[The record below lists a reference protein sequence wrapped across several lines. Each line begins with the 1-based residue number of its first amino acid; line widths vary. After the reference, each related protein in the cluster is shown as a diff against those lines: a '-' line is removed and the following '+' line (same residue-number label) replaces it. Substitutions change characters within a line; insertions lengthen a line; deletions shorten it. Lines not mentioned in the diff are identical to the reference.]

1 MSLFEKHNE
10 TLTQALDAIKSRGY
24 FSPYFEMPSSK
35 VYGEGVKDAANE
47 AFKSQLNNKY
57 EIKGLESDK
66 YLGAERSPYGFD
78 LGVTYPSIKADELV
92 SRANDAMAQ
101 WKKVSLD
108 DRAGICLE
116 ILDRINKRS
125 FEIANS
131 VMHTTGQPYMMAF
144 QAGGPHA
151 QDRGLEALSYAY
163 KQLKDVP
170 ENATFTKPTGKD
182 KPPIVM
188 EKKLRVAPRGISLI
202 ITCSTFPT
210 WNSYSALF
218 ASLITSNA
226 VIYKPHRNGI
236 LPIALTVEIARE
248 VLEENGINPD
258 LVTMIL
264 SEDRAETQGLV
275 KNKAVKI
282 IDFTGST
289 SFGDWLEDNAPQANV
304 YTEKAGVNCLIV
316 DNFDDL
322 KGMSRNMSMALSLYS
337 SQMCTAPQNIFIPK
351 DGVTSNGEK
360 VSFDEV
366 ASMIAG
372 SVEKLL
378 SVDERAVEI
387 LGAVQ
392 NAEICQR
399 VEDASK
405 LGEVILESKEIAHPM
420 FKDATIKTPVIVK
433 VHAKDKELYHN
444 EHFGPVIL
452 LIETESREDTLNVW
466 QETVGLHGAITAAVY
481 SSDEDYLEQVED
493 IAIDEKV
500 NLSVNLTGHVLMNHS
515 AAFTDFHATGDNKAA
530 NCALANDN
538 FVSGR
543 YSVVTIKRDA

>member
-1 MSLFEKHNE
+1 MTLFEKHNK
-10 TLTQALDAIKSRGY
+10 TLSRALEEIKNRG
-24 FSPYFEMPSSK
+24 FWSPYFEIPSSK
-35 VYGEGVKDAANE
+35 VYGEGTKESANE
-47 AFKSQLNNKY
+47 SFKAQLNNRF

-66 YLGAERSPYGFD
+66 YIGKELSPYGFD
-78 LGVTYPSIKADELV
+78 LGITYPSIKADKLV
-92 SRANDAMAQ
+92 EDSKVAMKQ
-101 WKKVSLD
+101 WKNVSLD
-108 DRAGICLE
+108 ERTGICLE
-116 ILDRINKRS
+116 MLDRINKKS
-125 FEIANS
+125 FEIANA

-151 QDRGLEALSYAY
+151 QDRGLEALTYAY
-163 KQLKDVP
+163 KQLKDIP
-170 ENATFTKPTGKD
+170 TEARFEKPMGSN
-182 KPPIVM
+182 PPIVVN
-188 EKKLRVAPRGISLI
+188 KKIKIQPKGISLI

-218 ASLITSNA
+218 ASLVAGNS

-236 LPIALTVEIARE
+236 LPIAITVKIVRE
-248 VLEENGINPD
+248 VLEENGIDAN

-264 SEDRAETQGLV
+264 SDDRAETQGLV
-275 KNKAVKI
+275 KNKNVKI

-289 SFGDWLEDNAPQANV
+289 EFGDWLEDNAPQANV
-304 YTEKAGVNCLIV
+304 YTEKAGVNCLLI

-351 DGVTSNGEK
+351 DGIVSNGEK

-366 ASMIAG
+366 SKTICGA
-372 SVEKLL
+372 VEKLL
-378 SVDERAVEI
+378 SVDERATEI
-387 LGAVQ
+387 LGAIQ
-392 NAEICQR
+392 NADICKR
-399 VEDASK
+399 VDEAEK
-405 LGEVILESKEIAHPM
+405 LGEILLASKTIKHPI
-420 FKDATIKTPVIVK
+420 FQNATIKTPVIIK
-433 VHAKDKELYHN
+433 VSAKDKDLYHN

-452 LIETESREDTLNVW
+452 IIETESREDSLNVW
-466 QETVGLHGAITAAVY
+466 QETIELHGAITAGVY
-481 SSDEDYLEQVED
+481 SSDEDYLEKVEE
-493 IAIDEKV
+493 IALDEKV

-530 NCALANDN
+530 NCALSNDN

>member
-1 MSLFEKHNE
+1 MALFEKHNK
-10 TLTQALDAIKSRGY
+10 TLSRALDEIKNRG
-24 FSPYFEMPSSK
+24 FWSPYFEIPSSK
-35 VYGEGVKDAANE
+35 VYGEGTKENANE
-47 AFKSQLNNKY
+47 SFKAQLNNRF

-66 YLGAERSPYGFD
+66 YIGKEISPYGFD
-78 LGVTYPSIKADELV
+78 LGITYPSIKADKLV
-92 SRANDAMAQ
+92 EDSKIAMKQ
-101 WKKVSLD
+101 WINVSLD
-108 DRAGICLE
+108 ERTGICLE
-116 ILDRINKRS
+116 MLDRINKKS
-125 FEIANS
+125 FEIANA

-151 QDRGLEALSYAY
+151 QDRGLEALTYAY
-163 KQLKDVP
+163 KQLKDIP
-170 ENATFTKPTGKD
+170 TEARFEKPMGSN
-182 KPPIVM
+182 PSIVVN
-188 EKKLRVAPRGISLI
+188 KKIKVQPKGISLI

-218 ASLITSNA
+218 ASLVAGNS

-236 LPIALTVEIARE
+236 LPIAITVKIVRE
-248 VLEENGINPD
+248 VLEENGIDAN

-264 SEDRAETQGLV
+264 SDDRAETQGLV
-275 KNKAVKI
+275 KNKNVKI

-289 SFGDWLEDNAPQANV
+289 EFGDWLEENAPQANV
-304 YTEKAGVNCLIV
+304 YTEKAGVNCLLI

-351 DGVTSNGEK
+351 DGIVSNGEK

-366 ASMIAG
+366 AKTICGA
-372 SVEKLL
+372 VEKLL
-378 SVDERAVEI
+378 SVDERATEI
-387 LGAVQ
+387 LGAIQ
-392 NAEICQR
+392 NADICKR
-399 VEDASK
+399 VDEAGK
-405 LGEVILESKEIAHPM
+405 LGEILLASKTIKHPI
-420 FKDATIKTPVIVK
+420 FENATIKTPVIIK
-433 VHAKDKELYHN
+433 VSAKDKDLYHN

-452 LIETESREDTLNVW
+452 LIETESREDTLSVW
-466 QETVGLHGAITAAVY
+466 QETIELHGAITAGVY
-481 SSDEDYLEQVED
+481 SSDEDYLEKVEE
-493 IAIDEKV
+493 IALDEKV

>member
-1 MSLFEKHNE
+1 MSLFEKHNK
-10 TLTQALDAIKSRGY
+10 TLTRALEEIKNRGY
-24 FSPYFEMPSSK
+24 WSPYFEIPSSK
-35 VYGEGVKDAANE
+35 VYGQGKKEESINS
-47 AFKSQLNNKY
+47 FKSQLNNKY

-66 YLGAERSPYGFD
+66 YLGSETSPYGFD
-78 LGVTYPSIKADELV
+78 LGITYPSIPADTLV
-92 SRANDAMAQ
+92 TNSKEAMNQ
-101 WKKVSLD
+101 WKKMSLD

-125 FEIANS
+125 FEIANA

-151 QDRGLEALSYAY
+151 QDRGLEALAYAY
-163 KQLKDVP
+163 KQLADIPTDAV
-170 ENATFTKPTGKD
+170 FTKPTGKD
-182 KPPIVM
+182 NPPIVVN
-188 EKKLRVAPRGISLI
+188 KKLRVAPRGISLI

-218 ASLITSNA
+218 ASLVTGNSI
-226 VIYKPHRNGI
+226 IYKPHRNGI

-248 VLEENGINPD
+248 VLAENEVCPD
-258 LVTMIL
+258 LVSMII
-264 SEDRAETQGLV
+264 SDDRTETQNLV

-304 YTEKAGVNCLIV
+304 YTEKAGVNCLLV
-316 DNFDDL
+316 DNYDNL
-322 KGMSRNMSMALSLYS
+322 KGMTRNMSMALSLYS

-351 DGVTSNGEK
+351 DGVISNGEK

-366 ASMIAG
+366 AKMIAG

-378 SVDERAVEI
+378 SVDERATEI
-387 LGAVQ
+387 LGAIQ
-392 NAEICQR
+392 NSEICQR
-399 VEDASK
+399 VEEANK
-405 LGEVILESKEIAHPM
+405 LGEVILESKEIKHPM
-420 FKDATIKTPVIVK
+420 FENATIKTPVIVK
-433 VHAKDKELYHN
+433 ISAKDKEKFHN

-452 LIETESREDTLNVW
+452 LIETESREDTLAVW
-466 QETVGLHGAITAAVY
+466 QETIELHGAITAGVY
-481 SSDEDYLEQVED
+481 SSDEEYLEKVED

-530 NCALANDN
+530 NCALSNDN

>member
-1 MSLFEKHNE
+1 MTLFEKHNK
-10 TLTQALDAIKSRGY
+10 TLSRALDEIKNRG
-24 FSPYFEMPSSK
+24 FWSPYFEIPSSK
-35 VYGEGVKDAANE
+35 VYGEGTKETANE
-47 AFKSQLNNKY
+47 SFKAQLNNKF

-66 YLGAERSPYGFD
+66 YIGKEISPYGFD
-78 LGVTYPSIKADELV
+78 LGITYPSIKADKLV
-92 SRANDAMAQ
+92 EDSKIAMKQ
-101 WKKVSLD
+101 WKNVSLD
-108 DRAGICLE
+108 ERTGICLE
-116 ILDRINKRS
+116 MLDRINKKS
-125 FEIANS
+125 FEIANA

-151 QDRGLEALSYAY
+151 QDRGLEALTYAY
-163 KQLKDVP
+163 KQLKDIP
-170 ENATFTKPTGKD
+170 TEARFEKPMGSN
-182 KPPIVM
+182 PSIIVN
-188 EKKLRVAPRGISLI
+188 KKIKVQPKGISLI

-218 ASLITSNA
+218 ASLVAGNS

-236 LPIALTVEIARE
+236 LPIAITVKIVRE
-248 VLEENGINPD
+248 VLEENGIDAN

-264 SEDRAETQGLV
+264 SDDRAETQGLV
-275 KNKAVKI
+275 KNKNVKI

-289 SFGDWLEDNAPQANV
+289 AFGDWLEDNAPQANV
-304 YTEKAGVNCLIV
+304 YTEKAGVNCLLI

-351 DGVTSNGEK
+351 DGIVSNGEK
-360 VSFDEV
+360 ISFDEV
-366 ASMIAG
+366 AKTICGA
-372 SVEKLL
+372 VEKLL
-378 SVDERAVEI
+378 SVDERATEI
-387 LGAVQ
+387 LGAIQ
-392 NAEICQR
+392 NSDICKR
-399 VEDASK
+399 VDEAGK
-405 LGEVILESKEIAHPM
+405 LGEILLPSKTIKHPI
-420 FKDATIKTPVIVK
+420 FENATIKTPVIIK
-433 VHAKDKELYHN
+433 VSAKDKDLYHN

-452 LIETESREDTLNVW
+452 LIETESREDTLSVW
-466 QETVGLHGAITAAVY
+466 QETIELHGAITAGVY
-481 SSDEDYLEQVED
+481 SSDEDYLEKVEE
-493 IAIDEKV
+493 IALDEKV

>member
-1 MSLFEKHNE
+1 MSLFMNHKD
-10 TLTQALDAIKSRGY
+10 TLTRALEEINNRGY
-24 FSPYFEMPSSK
+24 WSPYFEIPSSK
-35 VYGEGVKDAANE
+35 VYGAGKKEE
-47 AFKSQLNNKY
+47 SISSFKSQLNNKY
-57 EIKGLESDK
+57 TIKGLESDK
-66 YLGAERSPYGFD
+66 YLGAETSPYGFD
-78 LGVTYPSIKADELV
+78 LGITYPSIPSDKLVADSKV
-92 SRANDAMAQ
+92 SMKQ
-101 WKKVSLD
+101 WKNLSLD
-108 DRAGICLE
+108 DRTGICLE

-125 FEIANS
+125 FEIANA

-151 QDRGLEALSYAY
+151 QDRGLEAVAYAY
-163 KQLKDVP
+163 KQLSAVP
-170 ENATFTKPTGKD
+170 ETSVFEKPTGKD
-182 KPPIVM
+182 NPPIVVN
-188 EKKLRVAPRGISLI
+188 KKYKVAPRGISLI

-218 ASLITSNA
+218 ASLVSGNSI
-226 VIYKPHRNGI
+226 IYKPHRNGI
-236 LPIALTVEIARE
+236 LPIALTVDIARE
-248 VLEENGINPD
+248 VLEENEIDPN
-258 LVTMIL
+258 LISMII
-264 SEDRAETQGLV
+264 SDDRSETQNLV
-275 KNKAVKI
+275 KNKNVKI

-316 DNFDDL
+316 DNFDNL
-322 KGMSRNMSMALSLYS
+322 KSMSRNMSMALSLYS

-351 DGVTSNGEK
+351 DGITSNGEK

-378 SVDERAVEI
+378 SVDERATEI
-387 LGAVQ
+387 LGAIQ
-392 NAEICQR
+392 NSEICQR
-399 VEDASK
+399 VDEAKS
-405 LGEVILESKEIAHPM
+405 LGEVVLESKEIKHPM
-420 FKDATIKTPVIVK
+420 FENATIKTPVIIK
-433 VHAKDKELYHN
+433 ISAKDKDKFHN

-452 LIETESREDTLNVW
+452 LIETESREDTLEVW
-466 QETVGLHGAITAAVY
+466 RETIGLHGAITAAVY
-481 SSDEDYLEQVED
+481 SSDEEYLDDVEE

-530 NCALANDN
+530 NCALSNDN

>member
-1 MSLFEKHNE
+1 MTLFEKHNK
-10 TLTQALDAIKSRGY
+10 TLSRALDEIKNRG
-24 FSPYFEMPSSK
+24 FWSPYFEIPSSK
-35 VYGEGVKDAANE
+35 VYGEGTKETANE
-47 AFKSQLNNKY
+47 SFKAQLNNKF

-66 YLGAERSPYGFD
+66 YIGKEISPYGFD
-78 LGVTYPSIKADELV
+78 LGITYPSIKADKLV
-92 SRANDAMAQ
+92 EDSKIAMKQ
-101 WKKVSLD
+101 WKNVSLD
-108 DRAGICLE
+108 ERTGICLE
-116 ILDRINKRS
+116 MLDRINKKS
-125 FEIANS
+125 FEIANA

-151 QDRGLEALSYAY
+151 QDRGLEALTYAY
-163 KQLKDVP
+163 KQLKDIP
-170 ENATFTKPTGKD
+170 TEARFEKPMGSN
-182 KPPIVM
+182 PSIIVN
-188 EKKLRVAPRGISLI
+188 KKIKVQPKGISLI

-218 ASLITSNA
+218 ASLVAGNS

-236 LPIALTVEIARE
+236 LPIAITVKIVRE
-248 VLEENGINPD
+248 VLEENGIDAN

-264 SEDRAETQGLV
+264 SDDRAETQGLV
-275 KNKAVKI
+275 KNKNVKI

-289 SFGDWLEDNAPQANV
+289 AFGDWLEDNAPQANV
-304 YTEKAGVNCLIV
+304 YTEKAGVNCLLI

-351 DGVTSNGEK
+351 DGIVSNREK
-360 VSFDEV
+360 ISFDKV
-366 ASMIAG
+366 AKTICGA
-372 SVEKLL
+372 VEKLL
-378 SVDERAVEI
+378 SVDERATEI
-387 LGAVQ
+387 LGAIQ
-392 NAEICQR
+392 NSDICKR
-399 VEDASK
+399 VDEAGK
-405 LGEVILESKEIAHPM
+405 LGEILLPSKTIKHPI
-420 FKDATIKTPVIVK
+420 FENATIKTPVIIK
-433 VHAKDKELYHN
+433 VSAKDKDLYHN

-452 LIETESREDTLNVW
+452 LIETESREDTLSVW
-466 QETVGLHGAITAAVY
+466 QETIELHGAITAGVY
-481 SSDEDYLEQVED
+481 SSDEDYLEKVEE
-493 IAIDEKV
+493 IALDEKV